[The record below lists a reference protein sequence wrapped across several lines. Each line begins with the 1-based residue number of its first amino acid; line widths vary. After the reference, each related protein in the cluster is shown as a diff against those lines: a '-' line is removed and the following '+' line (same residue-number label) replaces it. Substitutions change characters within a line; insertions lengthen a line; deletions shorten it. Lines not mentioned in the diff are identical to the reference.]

1 MVFEMFFVRRAYTQ
15 ILAGELKKIVRML
28 QAVPAQRFDAREPD
42 CGASPRELAMGLVA
56 RVRRI
61 HEIAYG
67 PGAHTVR
74 THVPSRG
81 EILLALE
88 SAFLGAHSALATL
101 PATRW
106 QEVIPAPIGLPT
118 LRQARRGELLW
129 LSLRELIR
137 HGRHFGLHVRSLS
150 HGGAA
155 ETLVGSKP
163 VPAATPEA
171 PLAELAFGA

>member
-1 MVFEMFFVRRAYTQ
+1 MVFEMFFVRQAYKQ
-15 ILAGELKKIVRML
+15 ILAQELKKTVRML
-28 QAVPAQRFDAREPD
+28 HAFPTERFDEREQD
-42 CGASPRELAMGLVA
+42 CGASARELAMGFVA

-67 PGAHTVR
+67 PGTHEVR
-74 THVPSRG
+74 TCAPSRG

-88 SAFLGAHSALATL
+88 SAFLGAHGALATL

-106 QEVIPAPIGLPT
+106 EEVIPAPIWTPM

-137 HGRHFGLHVRSLS
+137 HGRHFALHVRNIT
-150 HGGAA
+150 HDGAV
-155 ETLVGSKP
+155 TGPKP
-163 VPAATPEA
+163 VLVA
-171 PLAELAFGA
+171 PSAPVGELVFGA

>member
-1 MVFEMFFVRRAYTQ
+1 MVFEMFFVRQAYTQ
-15 ILAGELKKIVRML
+15 ILAHELKKTVRML
-28 QAVPAQRFDAREPD
+28 HAFPTERFDEREQD
-42 CGASPRELAMGLVA
+42 CGASARELAMGFVA

-67 PGAHTVR
+67 PGTHLVR
-74 THVPSRG
+74 TRVPSRG

-106 QEVIPAPIGLPT
+106 QEVIQAPIGLPT

-137 HGRHFGLHVRSLS
+137 HSRHFALHVRSVT
-150 HGGAA
+150 HGGGAK
-155 ETLVGSKP
+155 TLVGTKP
-163 VPAATPEA
+163 VAAATPE
-171 PLAELAFGA
+171 PVVGELAFGA

>member
-1 MVFEMFFVRRAYTQ
+1 MGFVQ
-15 ILAGELKKIVRML
+15 
-28 QAVPAQRFDAREPD
+28 
-42 CGASPRELAMGLVA
+42 

-67 PGAHTVR
+67 PGTHTVR
-74 THVPSRG
+74 TTAPSRG

-101 PATRW
+101 PGARW
-106 QEVIPAPIGLPT
+106 EEVIPAPIGLPM

-137 HGRHFGLHVRSLS
+137 HGRHFALHVRSVT
-150 HGGAA
+150 HEGTA
-155 ETLVGSKP
+155 ETLVGSKL

-171 PLAELAFGA
+171 VVAELAFGA